1 MCLRCCHKQGQRIC
15 PCVLVTWE
23 PSQFS
28 RPVTER
34 SGAGSKG
41 DCTIVSR
48 VLNLI
53 SSVRERLF
61 KTFFFFNLKHV
72 YLCTVV
78 YLSFNVKSLLRGFPG
93 GSVVQNP
100 PANAGDTVPLLMQ
113 KDPTCCRPTK
123 FVCYN
128 Y

>member
-1 MCLRCCHKQGQRIC
+1 M
-15 PCVLVTWE
+15 LVTWE

-34 SGAGSKG
+34 SGAGSKE

-61 KTFFFFNLKHV
+61 KTF
-72 YLCTVV
+72 
-78 YLSFNVKSLLRGFPG
+78 
-93 GSVVQNP
+93 
-100 PANAGDTVPLLMQ
+100 
-113 KDPTCCRPTK
+113 
-123 FVCYN
+123 
-128 Y
+128 